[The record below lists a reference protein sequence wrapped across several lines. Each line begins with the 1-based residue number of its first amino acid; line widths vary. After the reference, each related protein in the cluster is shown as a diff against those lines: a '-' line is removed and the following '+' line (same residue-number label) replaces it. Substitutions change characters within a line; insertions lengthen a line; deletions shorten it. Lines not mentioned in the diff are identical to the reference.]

1 MIKFGE
7 MSSEVQKVNPENT
20 EAFKEIKPQEEMSK
34 EAADDYW
41 ENLFNGEIDEAESED
56 ELLYDVFD
64 RSEDEFVFD
73 FEVGDDIVELL
84 QDIKD
89 TEWIYLDEDEKMDM
103 IDALSNKI
111 SELLELKEQPDVIYY
126 DADANDCGSYNQSTK
141 SIELN
146 RCLLSDPGE
155 LIDTIAHELRHAY
168 QHQRAMAPETRIDLL
183 YRTNFENY
191 ISPICLGD
199 GKFLFIADYQDQLVE
214 VEARAFAKQFS
225 GVEVAA

>member
-20 EAFKEIKPQEEMSK
+20 EAFREIKPQEEMSK

-41 ENLFNGEIDEAESED
+41 ENFFNGEIDEAESED

-73 FEVGDDIVELL
+73 FEVSDDIIELL

-89 TEWIYLDEDEKMDM
+89 IEWTYLDEDEKMEM
-103 IDALSNKI
+103 LDALSDKI
-111 SELLELKEQPDVIYY
+111 SEMLELKEQPEVIYY
-126 DADANDCGSYNQSTK
+126 DADENDCGAYNQATN

-146 RCLLSDPGE
+146 SSLLASPED
-155 LIDTIAHELRHAY
+155 LIETIAHELRHAY
-168 QHQRAMAPETRIDLL
+168 QYQKSREPETRLDLL
-183 YRTNFENY
+183 YRVNFENY
-191 ISPICLGD
+191 ISPISLGD
-199 GKFLFIADYQDQLVE
+199 GKYLFFTDYQDQLVE

-225 GVEVAA
+225 GVEVAV

>member
-7 MSSEVQKVNPENT
+7 ISSEVQKLNPENI

-41 ENLFNGEIDEAESED
+41 EGLFNDEIDNTESND
-56 ELLYDVFD
+56 ALLYDVFD
-64 RSEDEFVFD
+64 RSEEEFD
-73 FEVGDDIVELL
+73 FDLNIDDDIIELL

-89 TEWIYLDEDEKMDM
+89 IEWQYLEEDEKMVM

-111 SELLELKEQPDVIYY
+111 SEMLELKERPEVTYY
-126 DADANDCGSYNQSTK
+126 DAEENYCGAYNQATN

-146 RCLLSDPGE
+146 CSLLANPDE
-155 LIDTIAHELRHAY
+155 LIETIAHELRHAY
-168 QHQRAMAPETRIDLL
+168 QYQKSMAPETRLDLL
-183 YRTNFENY
+183 YRVNFENY
-191 ISPICLGD
+191 ISPISLGD
-199 GKFLFIADYQDQLVE
+199 GKYLFFTDYQDQLVE

-225 GVEVAA
+225 GMEVSV

>member
-7 MSSEVQKVNPENT
+7 ISSEVQKLNPENI

-41 ENLFNGEIDEAESED
+41 EGLFNDEIDNTESND
-56 ELLYDVFD
+56 ALLYDVFD
-64 RSEDEFVFD
+64 RSEEEFD
-73 FEVGDDIVELL
+73 FDLNIDDDIIELL

-89 TEWIYLDEDEKMDM
+89 IEWQYLEEDEKMEM

-111 SELLELKEQPDVIYY
+111 SEMLELKERPEVTYY
-126 DADANDCGSYNQSTK
+126 DAEENDCGAYNQATN

-146 RCLLSDPGE
+146 CSLLANPDE
-155 LIDTIAHELRHAY
+155 LIETIAHELRHAY
-168 QHQRAMAPETRIDLL
+168 QYQKSMAPETRLDLL
-183 YRTNFENY
+183 YRVNFENY
-191 ISPICLGD
+191 ISPISLGD
-199 GKFLFIADYQDQLVE
+199 GKYLFFTDYQDQLVE

-225 GVEVAA
+225 GMEVSV